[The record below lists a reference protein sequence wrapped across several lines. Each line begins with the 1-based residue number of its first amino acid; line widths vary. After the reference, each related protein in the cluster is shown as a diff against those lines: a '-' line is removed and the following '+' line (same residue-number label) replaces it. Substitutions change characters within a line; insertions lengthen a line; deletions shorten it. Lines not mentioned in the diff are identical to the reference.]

1 MDNGF
6 WLALGLLLLGI
17 IILAVTHVAR
27 RIGRLNT
34 LLIKSRRTLD
44 YALNARANAA
54 KDFASSGA
62 LDMAASLV
70 LAESADECLRA
81 GKNPLVDD
89 GLDSVE
95 HNDREQHTEPSPQ
108 RTACESALSRILRI
122 TVDELNITDT
132 PEKNRANSSAEVCG
146 NETKT
151 QGSTLHSGDTHT
163 HLALTDE
170 QMRLFSQVERARF
183 DVRMARSFHNSHVD
197 QVRRLRRS
205 SLVRIFHLAGR
216 APVPQTIDID
226 DE

>member
-1 MDNGF
+1 MDSGM
-6 WLALGLLLLGI
+6 WLALALLFLGI
-17 IILAVTHVAR
+17 IILAITHGAR

-44 YALNARANAA
+44 YALNARANVA

-62 LDMAASLV
+62 LDLAASLL

-81 GKNPLVDD
+81 GKSSLIDD

-95 HNDREQHTEPSPQ
+95 QNSHARNTESLSH
-108 RTACESALSRILRI
+108 RIDCESSLSRTLRL
-122 TVDELNITDT
+122 TVDELDITDI
-132 PEKNRANSSAEVCG
+132 PETGSS
-146 NETKT
+146 NLSTKT
-151 QGSTLHSGDTHT
+151 PDNNANMVGSAPHQEDTPSR
-163 HLALTDE
+163 LALTED
-170 QMRLFSQVERARF
+170 QKRLFSQLERARF

-197 QVRRLRRS
+197 QVRRLRRN
-205 SLVRIFHLAGR
+205 SLVRIFRLAGR